1 LRKTLREDENF
12 TPSFRRFIQVLTPR
26 AAMTPNDSEPNIV
39 IRHQTIEDR
48 AEVWVVNTAAFG
60 RPQEAELVE
69 ALQQRDAIL
78 CSLVAEVENRVVG
91 HILFA
96 PGTIRMDAGELPV
109 ATLGPMAVLPD
120 FQGQGIGSRLV
131 REGLHSMRA
140 LGHDIAIVLGHPDFY
155 ARFGFKPAQP
165 LGIRWE
171 HDAPEAA
178 FMVTELTPGALAG
191 VRGTVYYQP
200 EFSLV

>member
-1 LRKTLREDENF
+1 LRKTLREDEKF
-12 TPSFRRFIQVLTPR
+12 TPSFRRFSPVLTPI
-26 AAMTPNDSEPNIV
+26 AAMTPNDIETNIG

-48 AEVWVVNTAAFG
+48 AAVWGVNTAAFG

-69 ALQQRDAIL
+69 ALQQRDAVL

-91 HILFA
+91 HILFS
-96 PGTIRMDAGELPV
+96 PGTIRMDGGELPV

-120 FQGQGIGSRLV
+120 FQGRGIGSRLV
-131 REGLHSMRA
+131 REGLRFMRD
-140 LGHDIAIVLGHPDFY
+140 LGHEIVIVLGHPDY
-155 ARFGFKPAQP
+155 YPRFGFKPAQP

-178 FMVTELTPGALAG
+178 FMVAELTPGALAG